1 MKAKLV
7 IYLILLSL
15 IVAVAWFVVRQ
26 QPKKVQRIRNT
37 RVAWQQ
43 PAAFDRNVKA
53 VKYTRHAKCRMDCRQ
68 ISEEEVKEILKE
80 GTINGDKTDLKDR
93 PCPTYALEGYT
104 RQDRQHVRIVFAQ
117 CETETRVVTCIDLDR
132 EFPCHCN

>member
-7 IYLILLSL
+7 IYLILLLL
-15 IVAVAWFVVRQ
+15 IFAVAWFSVRQ

-43 PAAFDRNVKA
+43 PADFDRNVKTL
-53 VKYTRHAKCRMDCRQ
+53 KYTRHAKCRMDCRQ
-68 ISEEEVKEILKE
+68 ISEEEVKDILKH
-80 GTINGDKTDLKDR
+80 GAINHDKTDPKDS

-104 RQDRQHVRIVFAQ
+104 LQDRQHVRIVFAQ
-117 CETETRVVTCIDLDR
+117 CESETRVVTCIDLDR

>member
-1 MKAKLV
+1 MKTKLV

-15 IVAVAWFVVRQ
+15 IVAVAWFAVRQ
-26 QPKKVQRIRNT
+26 QPKKVHRIRNT

-43 PAAFDRNVKA
+43 PADLDRNVKTL
-53 VKYTRHAKCRMDCRQ
+53 KYTRHAKCRMGCRQ
-68 ISEEEVKEILKE
+68 ISEEEVKEILKD
-80 GTINGDKTDLKDR
+80 GAINNDKTDPKDR